1 MFSDNEMKQELM
13 GLTVKEVFIAMQL
26 LNKAAANGVITPQ
39 EFELMGEWRKTL
51 TESIKEGIGVDY
63 DQRVAEVLEKQSAG
77 QADGE
82 TNE

>member
-1 MFSDNEMKQELM
+1 MFTDDEMKQELM

-39 EFELMGEWRKTL
+39 EFELMGEWRKSL
-51 TESIKEGIGVDY
+51 VESIKEGTGVDY
-63 DQRVAEVLEKQSAG
+63 DQRVAEFLEKQNAE